1 MTDPSNQH
9 DDLAW
14 VHADDVLLDVLGT
27 GEVPP
32 GDDEVAA
39 MLAAWRADLAA
50 DLPALRTAAPAPG
63 SGERTVDLSTVDRR
77 AARPRMRGAR
87 ALAVAASLV
96 LIAALGGVLV
106 AALHATPGS
115 PLWPISQILNP
126 QRADVLTAQDTLDKA
141 RTAITQHRYADA
153 GRLLDLAQA
162 QISRVRG
169 PQDAARLRAEL
180 EALRLQLAELM
191 NGTPTAPLA
200 PTAPATPVPTQPPG
214 AGGSQGGGGGQP
226 GHGPT
231 TGGGGGLVPG
241 LPLPSLPLPSL
252 PVPVPSLPHLPLPS
266 LPLPSLPLPSLPIH
280 LP

>member
-1 MTDPSNQH
+1 
-9 DDLAW
+9 
-14 VHADDVLLDVLGT
+14 
-27 GEVPP
+27 
-32 GDDEVAA
+32 
-39 MLAAWRADLAA
+39 
-50 DLPALRTAAPAPG
+50 
-63 SGERTVDLSTVDRR
+63 
-77 AARPRMRGAR
+77 MRGAR
-87 ALAVAASLV
+87 ELAVAASLV

-141 RTAITQHRYADA
+141 RTAIAQHRYADA

-162 QISRVRG
+162 QISRVRD

-231 TGGGGGLVPG
+231 TGGGGGQPGHGPTTGGGGGLVPG